1 MRAARSR
8 WAAQRHESQL
18 SLNARARPPAPPSR
32 ARPPAPP
39 TRARPP
45 APPSRAAL
53 PPSRSIEYFWW
64 LGPSEPVVQESG
76 TAWQSGAFIYLYRE
90 GDEDKD
96 CFLECIADRPE
107 EEASK

>member
-18 SLNARARPPAPPSR
+18 SLNA
-32 ARPPAPP
+32 
-39 TRARPP
+39 RARPP